1 MIYYLPFCHAV
12 FFECSLDK
20 SIHQQI
26 KEGLPVPTECILG
39 SMIALQET
47 NMQTEKSKTKK
58 NKTIQKKK
66 AYPKISLNCT
76 FFFLHFF
83 LKSS

>member
-66 AYPKISLNCT
+66 PILKSVWIVL
-76 FFFLHFF
+76 FFFTLF
-83 LKSS
+83 S

>member
-1 MIYYLPFCHAV
+1 MIYYFPFCHAV

-26 KEGLPVPTECILG
+26 KGLLVPTEFILG
-39 SMIALQET
+39 SMTALQET

-66 AYPKISLNCT
+66 SLP
-76 FFFLHFF
+76 
-83 LKSS
+83 